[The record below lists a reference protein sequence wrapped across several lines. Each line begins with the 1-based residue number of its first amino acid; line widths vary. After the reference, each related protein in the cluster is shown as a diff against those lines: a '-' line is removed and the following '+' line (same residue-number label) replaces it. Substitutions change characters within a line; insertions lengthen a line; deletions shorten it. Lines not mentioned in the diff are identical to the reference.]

1 MLTALSSEIF
11 LIPAHS
17 WTFRS
22 KESRP
27 RPCRLS
33 ALNWRP
39 SGLATACHHTKP
51 AREISL
57 PPEEA
62 AACSPQDSSTLA
74 TTTTSTSPR
83 LVISSDGSTGDYI
96 ALSHC
101 WGSHQPLT
109 TTTAT
114 LAARQAA
121 IPLASMP
128 LTFQH
133 ALLVTRKLGFRHI
146 WIDSLCIIQ
155 DSRSGWKEQAAKMQ
169 HVYEG
174 AILTIA
180 ADAGNKNSAS
190 GLTCADKRQRFR
202 GVGLN
207 GEAVRAAPAA
217 MSGETP
223 AHFVKWTAKVPTRQ
237 EDEGSALQ
245 TRGWTF
251 QERVLARR
259 VLHFGEYEMAWEC
272 AASIACE
279 CGSGRSGWKGWAR
292 HDTMYNARWCADA
305 SPLLV
310 HNGGASVDFSQRW
323 MAIVNKYSVRD
334 LTYSSDKLV
343 ALAGL
348 AARAAS
354 CSAWDYLAGHWRQD
368 LEATLLWT
376 AGGMPLL
383 GGEEPARRLPGPEL
397 AVGFCARGG
406 YMRQHGCRVTGH
418 ARDCG
423 RELHAPERGS
433 SIQ

>member
-1 MLTALSSEIF
+1 MDVSVERVAPSALSPQCTELASKWLGDCLPSHKTCKGDF
-11 LIPAHS
+11 SSAGGGGSLLPTRLIDIGDDNDVHP
-17 WTFRS
+17 
-22 KESRP
+22 
-27 RPCRLS
+27 
-33 ALNWRP
+33 
-39 SGLATACHHTKP
+39 
-51 AREISL
+51 
-57 PPEEA
+57 
-62 AACSPQDSSTLA
+62 
-74 TTTTSTSPR
+74 PR

-101 WGSHQPLT
+101 WGGHQPLT

-279 CGSGRSGWKGWAR
+279 CGGGRSGWKGWAR

-310 HNGGASVDFSQRW
+310 QNGGASVDFSQRW

-354 CSAWDYLAGHWRQD
+354 CSACDYLAGHWRQD
-368 LEATLLWT
+368 LETTLLWT
-376 AGGMPLL
+376 SNLRSCKDGEDNTVSRDVVRDVDSILSGPRWHRTPASPTPQSL
-383 GGEEPARRLPGPEL
+383 G
-397 AVGFCARGG
+397 
-406 YMRQHGCRVTGH
+406 
-418 ARDCG
+418 
-423 RELHAPERGS
+423 
-433 SIQ
+433 